1 METSNGLQ
9 YLEPNIPDGWLKYII
24 LTKIVRIYTVSVK
37 TCMDPPI
44 STTRGGR
51 SDLWITL
58 SFTTQ
63 IWKRKYSNNYI
74 NLFKLEISL
83 GSLWSVRNP
92 ILPELCLPNQ
102 SEELCHLSNTNSN
115 DKAQVYSWKKEQ
127 KFSINFITVLH
138 YTHRQITNC
147 QMFDFSITRNY

>member
-1 METSNGLQ
+1 MQPVETSNGLQ

-24 LTKIVRIYTVSVK
+24 LTKIARIYTVSVK
-37 TCMDPPI
+37 TCMNPPI

-63 IWKRKYSNNYI
+63 IWKGKYLLKYYI
-74 NLFKLEISL
+74 NLFKREISL
-83 GSLWSVRNP
+83 GGLWSVRNP

-127 KFSINFITVLH
+127 RFSINFITVLH
-138 YTHRQITNC
+138 YTHNC
-147 QMFDFSITRNY
+147 QLFDLSITRKY